1 MKELSNVGNIVT
13 SQKENELLNVILYE
27 DKNFDSLIATAIKES
42 MIGTKTLI
50 AIAIRVY
57 TPQLSN
63 LSDALDDSTN
73 HFLSNSV
80 YDPR

>member
-13 SQKENELLNVILYE
+13 SLKENDLLNVILYE
-27 DKNFDSLIATAIKES
+27 DKNFDSLIATVIKES

-50 AIAIRVY
+50 AIAIKVY
-57 TPQLSN
+57 SPQLSN

-73 HFLSNSV
+73 HFFEQLCLRS
-80 YDPR
+80 

>member
-13 SQKENELLNVILYE
+13 SLKENDLLNVILYE